1 MKNYLKNR
9 SLSEDQNHQK
19 YDICLILTDGAITDL
34 NRTID
39 TIVELSDFP
48 VSIVIIGVGQADFSM
63 MRSLD
68 ADESPLYSEKWRKYS
83 SRDIVQF
90 VQFNQF
96 NNDPVRLAK
105 EVLRE
110 IPNQMIRYFQGKGI
124 HPNYDPT
131 GMMKTA
137 ALTNAM
143 GKTRSD
149 MDADTK
155 ETFLRM
161 AASSGFDKNIVDN
174 FVESYGLPDNQLKT
188 LQAAFQAQTGGGY
201 VNTLA

>member
-1 MKNYLKNR
+1 
-9 SLSEDQNHQK
+9 
-19 YDICLILTDGAITDL
+19 
-34 NRTID
+34 
-39 TIVELSDFP
+39 
-48 VSIVIIGVGQADFSM
+48 M

-143 GKTRSD
+143 GKSRSD

-201 VNTLA
+201 VNTLAQM